1 MEKDQILWIMKARD
15 HYLLEKIMIEFVELA
30 PKIHSYRQDND
41 KEEKKYKRY
50 KKYAMKIK
58 FKSNGYKKYFERKK
72 KILKDEWKFRN
83 KNYEVTNRKVN

>member
-1 MEKDQILWIMKARD
+1 
-15 HYLLEKIMIEFVELA
+15 MIEFVELA

-41 KEEKKYKRY
+41 KEEKKYKKY

-72 KILKDEWKFRN
+72 KILKDE
-83 KNYEVTNRKVN
+83 